1 MSFLGKAIIDSEMP
15 LKVESTKKLFFS
27 LFTDNE
33 SEKMQ
38 PSLDVFP
45 LTFKSLI
52 LLLIKTINSK
62 LVVRMKYSL

>member
-52 LLLIKTINSK
+52 LLRIKTINSK
-62 LVVRMKYSL
+62 LVVRMKYSY